1 MSRLVA
7 FGYSN
12 TLGEG
17 LPDYNDD
24 YGPSKHAWPQLLGD
38 KLGLS
43 VVNLGKGGES
53 NKFICSQV
61 LDTDFKR
68 NDLVVFMWTFF
79 SRTCFFTEQGLPRR
93 ILPSQMDWWQWITR
107 HKTTNEERSNLPKKR
122 MKEIRDEYKLCMDYY
137 EKYFSYFNS
146 NYESYQQINFA
157 KMYLDSKGIKNYHTT
172 CERLPFREDFKYI
185 NSIAKLPPKKT
196 KVEIPNWNTV
206 NLHSQTLYD
215 KNAADGSHPSVKAH
229 KKIAQDIFNFISGI
243 Q

>member
-7 FGYSN
+7 FGCSN
-12 TLGEG
+12 TAGQA

-24 YGPSKHAWPQLLGD
+24 YGHSKHAWPQLLGD

-43 VVNLGKGGES
+43 VVNLGKGGQS

-61 LDTDFKR
+61 LDTELHKD
-68 NDLVVFMWTFF
+68 DLVVFMWTFF

-93 ILPSQMDWWQWITR
+93 ILPSQMDWWQWIFR
-107 HKTTNEERSNLPKKR
+107 HNTTNEERSNLPKKE
-122 MKEIRDEYKLCMDYY
+122 MKLIKAEYKLCMNYY

-172 CERLPFREDFKYI
+172 CEQLPYSAAD
-185 NSIAKLPPKKT
+185 AKGLLKSAPKNNN
-196 KVEIPNWNTV
+196 VQIPNWNTV
-206 NLHSQTLYD
+206 NIHSQTLYD
-215 KNAADGSHPSVKAH
+215 KNAADRSHPSMKAH
-229 KKIAQDIFNFISGI
+229 KKIARDIYNFIKD
-243 Q
+243 